1 MIGGDLMEGPM
12 VWNTIHGLRG
22 RRLGLLI
29 ALMLAL
35 AGCGQLATQQPPVQA
50 PAPIKLPPL

>member
-1 MIGGDLMEGPM
+1 MEGPM
-12 VWNTIHGLRG
+12 AWNTMHGLRG

>member
-1 MIGGDLMEGPM
+1 MEGSM
-12 VWNTIHGLRG
+12 VWNSIQVLRG

-50 PAPIKLPPL
+50 PAPMKLPPL

>member
-1 MIGGDLMEGPM
+1 MEGSM
-12 VWNTIHGLRG
+12 VWNTIDGSRG

-35 AGCGQLATQQPPVQA
+35 AGRGQLATQQPPVQA
-50 PAPIKLPPL
+50 PAPMKLPPL